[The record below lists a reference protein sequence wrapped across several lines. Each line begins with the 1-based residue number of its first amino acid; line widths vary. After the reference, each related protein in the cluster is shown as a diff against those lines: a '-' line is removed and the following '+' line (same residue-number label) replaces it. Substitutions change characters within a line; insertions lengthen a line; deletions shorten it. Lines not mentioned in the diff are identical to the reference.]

1 MNTIKPMMLVTG
13 TWGSNKTFKMI
24 PVTIESP
31 YNEAIFDLDNKV
43 LALIGKDKK
52 QSMHMVPKLDDFGDM
67 KPMKVGRR
75 NNGKDY
81 QEERK
86 TLETYYE
93 YYLDNPDD
101 IETVIKQFAI
111 NAADFNYKQFL
122 TAPSAG
128 LITKPLLTEV

>member
-1 MNTIKPMMLVTG
+1 MTKPMMLITG
-13 TWGSNKTFKMI
+13 TWGSKKTFKMI
-24 PVTIESP
+24 PMTVDSP

-52 QSMHMVPKLDDFGDM
+52 QSMHMVPKLDDFGDL

-75 NNGKDY
+75 SNGKDY

-101 IETVIKQFAI
+101 IKAVINLLAV
-111 NAADFNYKQFL
+111 NADSFDYEQYLAAEN
-122 TAPSAG
+122 APSIVSPVSN
-128 LITKPLLTEV
+128 LVTV

>member
-1 MNTIKPMMLVTG
+1 MMLITG
-13 TWGSNKTFKMI
+13 TWGAKKTFKMI
-24 PVTIESP
+24 PVTVDSP

-52 QSMHMVPKLDDFGDM
+52 QSMHMVPKLDDFGDL

-75 NNGKDY
+75 SNGKDY

-93 YYLDNPDD
+93 YYLDTPDD
-101 IETVIKQFAI
+101 IKAVINLLAI
-111 NAADFNYKQFL
+111 NADSFDYAQFL
-122 TAPSAG
+122 EAENTELVKPGSA
-128 LITKPLLTEV
+128 LVTV